1 MHAPDKFHVVAC
13 PRNGNYP
20 CRTQRAITRKSAL
33 KRDKKQRVLSSVYA
47 LTREIMAHFYA
58 KLRGEV
64 WRYSAQALSKLVRAN
79 SKTRRIRRK

>member
-1 MHAPDKFHVVAC
+1 MRRQCVPGSVF
-13 PRNGNYP
+13 
-20 CRTQRAITRKSAL
+20 
-33 KRDKKQRVLSSVYA
+33 KKYEPAVRGYA